1 MPDLRLTDSNTES
14 AGEGATRGHAAAD
27 SRQHQHDHKHGPEHD
42 HADDQEDHHDHNEGW
57 FEWGRVA
64 FVAVILILVWAQ
76 TVPRVRG
83 VAILAVLGV
92 LIGGYPIFK
101 EAIADL
107 LERRMTMEL
116 SMTIALVAASVIGEF
131 FTALLITVFV
141 LIAEILEGMTVGR
154 GRRAIRELLDLLPQT
169 AEVRSAGQVTAR
181 SLSEV
186 VVGDLVLVR
195 PGGRIPVDGVVA
207 SGHSFVDQSTI
218 TGESMPVEKIAGTPV
233 FAGSINQSGV
243 LEIRAEKIGRD
254 TAFGRIIEAVERAER
269 SRAPIQRMA
278 DRFAGYL
285 VYFALG
291 CAALTFLITHNA
303 RSTISV
309 IVVAGACG
317 IAAGTP
323 LAILGA
329 IGRAARKGAIIKGG
343 LYLEVLSS
351 VDTVVLDKTGTL
363 TLGTP
368 EIIDVHVYNGYSP
381 QDVMRIAATAERFS
395 EHPLAKAIVK
405 RASDWSLA
413 VGEPAAFRYSP
424 GMGIVCEVEGR
435 RTLVGTRAL
444 LEKDGLPIPEDGG
457 AAEQL
462 SEVMVATGGRLLG
475 SIRIADVLRSEAT
488 AAVAEMRK
496 LGLRTVLLTGD
507 RKEIADA
514 TAQELGVDE
523 VQSELLPDQKVA
535 RVRQLRAQGRVVAMV
550 GDGVNDAPA
559 LMESN
564 VGVAMG
570 SGTDVARESASV
582 VLLGNDLLR
591 FAEVLKV
598 ARRCRAIIR
607 ANFVGTLAVDSVG
620 VGLAAFG
627 LLNPVLAALIH
638 VCSELLFILN
648 SARLL
653 PRSLDGDVPKTS

>member
-1 MPDLRLTDSNTES
+1 MADLRFEHPNTES
-14 AGEGATRGHAAAD
+14 TNAAAARGKTTAN
-27 SRQHQHDHKHGPEHD
+27 SPHNSHHHDNGHKHAE
-42 HADDQEDHHDHNEGW
+42 EHHDHEEGW
-57 FEWGRVA
+57 IEWARVA
-64 FVAVILILVWAQ
+64 FVAIILILVWARV
-76 TVPRVRG
+76 VPRVG
-83 VAILAVLGV
+83 AIDILALAGV

-116 SMTIALVAASVIGEF
+116 SMTIALVAASAIGEF

-154 GRRAIRELLDLLPQT
+154 GRRAIAELLNLLPQT
-169 AEVRSAGQVTAR
+169 AEVRSAGQVAAR

-186 VVGDLVLVR
+186 QAGDLVLVR

-207 SGHSFVDQSTI
+207 DGHSFVDQAAI
-218 TGESMPVEKIAGTPV
+218 TGESMPVEKVAGTPV
-233 FAGSINQSGV
+233 FAGTINQSGV
-243 LEIRAEKIGRD
+243 LEIRAEKVGRD
-254 TAFGRIIEAVERAER
+254 TAFGRIIEAVEHAER
-269 SRAPIQRMA
+269 SRAPIQRTA
-278 DRFAGYL
+278 DRLAGYL

-291 CAALTFLITHNA
+291 CAALTFSITRDA

-329 IGRAARKGAIIKGG
+329 IGRAARKGAIVKGG
-343 LYLEVLSS
+343 LYLEVLAA

-363 TLGTP
+363 TLGVP
-368 EIIDVHVYNGYSP
+368 EIFDVQVYNGCHP
-381 QDVMRIAATAERFS
+381 KEVMRIAATAERFS
-395 EHPLAKAIVK
+395 EHPLAKAIAK
-405 RASDWSLA
+405 RASDWSLP
-413 VGEPAAFRYSP
+413 VGEPAAFQYSP
-424 GMGIVCEVEGR
+424 GMGIVCQVEGQ

-444 LEKDGLPIPEDGG
+444 LEREGLQVPGDGSGSEHF
-457 AAEQL
+457 
-462 SEVMVATGGRLLG
+462 SEVIVASGGRALG
-475 SIRIADVLRSEAT
+475 SLRIADVLRSEAT

-496 LGLRTVLLTGD
+496 LGLRVVLLTGD
-507 RKEIADA
+507 RKEIGDA
-514 TAQELGVDE
+514 TAKQLGADE

-535 RVRQLRAQGRVVAMV
+535 RVRQLRAEGRTVAMV

-564 VGVAMG
+564 VGIAMG
-570 SGTDVARESASV
+570 SGTDVARESASI

-591 FAEVLKV
+591 FAEVVKI
-598 ARRCRAIIR
+598 ARRCQRIIM
-607 ANFVGTLAVDSVG
+607 ANFAGTLAVDSVG

-638 VCSELLFILN
+638 VSSELLFILN

-653 PRSLDGDVPKTS
+653 PRAIDDAPKTS